1 LELAPLHAYAN
12 VIFQIHISCLERLMP
27 QWLCFCKLAVVALF
41 LLNSHDGSL
50 YRIGNSHWGL
60 RLACL
65 CQCYLHIHISCLK
78 ILKPLWLYSCELAM
92 VALFLL
98 NSPSSYNLFRSR
110 GGSMSVYWPEALCLL
125 NSRGASITVK

>member
-1 LELAPLHAYAN
+1 MALCTVEAIAIGACALHAYAN
-12 VIFQIHISCLERLMP
+12 VIFQ
-27 QWLCFCKLAVVALF
+27 
-41 LLNSHDGSL
+41 
-50 YRIGNSHWGL
+50 
-60 RLACL
+60 
-65 CQCYLHIHISCLK
+65 IHISCLK

-110 GGSMSVYWPEALCLL
+110 GGSMSVYWPVALCLL